1 MGIHIPNLFCMRH
14 TTYPY
19 QEMDMRFGVNTFANN
34 PNLGTYKM
42 EKEQQANELRM
53 DWSIGIYHRYLGLLA
68 ILCRS

>member
-1 MGIHIPNLFCMRH
+1 MRC
-14 TTYPY
+14 
-19 QEMDMRFGVNTFANN
+19 RVNTFANN

-68 ILCRS
+68 ILCRSWLFI